1 MTTDL
6 AHAPTPSLVLDR
18 VRLAL
23 NAERMTAHV
32 ASRGLRLRPHL
43 KTAKSIDAAR
53 YALAGNFG
61 GITVS
66 TLAEAEYF
74 AGHGITDILYAVGIV
89 PDRMDRVAALVRR
102 GVALTVITD
111 DAATA
116 AALAAKAA
124 ALGVRVPVMIEI
136 DVGEGRG
143 GVHPNSDAVLE
154 IGRALAA
161 SGGAELVGVM
171 GHAGHS
177 YAARS
182 IDGIASITV
191 EEGQSAVL
199 AATRLRSIGLPCPV
213 VSVGSTPT
221 ALHGPVI
228 EGVTEIRC
236 GVYMFG
242 DLFQAQIHSCAIEDL
257 AVSVLATV
265 IGHRRDPDRLI
276 VDAGALALSKD
287 RSTAGMPF
295 DAGFGMVADI
305 AGAPYTPAL
314 RVDRVYQEHGII
326 ELADPGFLDRLP
338 IGSRVR
344 VLPNH
349 VCLTAA
355 MYDRYL
361 VVDGGDTVRDSW
373 ARCNG
378 WGGAGG

>member
-1 MTTDL
+1 MTMRL
-6 AHAPTPSLVLDR
+6 ADAPTPSLVLDR
-18 VRLAL
+18 VRLERNTA
-23 NAERMTAHV
+23 RMTAHV
-32 ASRGLRLRPHL
+32 AARGLRLRPHL
-43 KTAKSIDAAR
+43 KTAKSIDAAKF
-53 YALAGNFG
+53 ALAGNFG

-66 TLAEAEYF
+66 TLTEAEYF

-89 PDRMDRVAALVRR
+89 PDRLDRVAALLRR
-102 GVALTVITD
+102 GITLTVITD
-111 DAATA
+111 DAGTATSLGA
-116 AALAAKAA
+116 QAA
-124 ALGVRVPVMIEI
+124 ALGLRVPVMIEV

-143 GVHPNSDAVLE
+143 GVHPDSDAVLE

-161 SGGAELVGVM
+161 SDGAALVGVM
-171 GHAGHS
+171 AHAGHS

-182 IDGIASITV
+182 TDGIAAVTAD
-191 EEGQSAVL
+191 EGRSAVL
-199 AATRLRSIGLPCPV
+199 AATRLRAIGLPCPI

-242 DLFQAQIHSCAIEDL
+242 DLFQAQIHSCTVEDL

-276 VDAGALALSKD
+276 IDAGALALSKD

-295 DAGFGMVADI
+295 DAAFGMVVDAS
-305 AGAPYTPAL
+305 GSPLAPIL

-326 ELADPGFLDRLP
+326 EIADPSLHDTFP

-361 VVDGGDTVRDSW
+361 VVDGDDAVRETW
-373 ARCNG
+373 HRCNG
-378 WGGAGG
+378 WG